1 MWASVLSL
9 STFGIMIIFKT
20 SSTTNFAQGMISAFG
35 AFLAATLAYDSGM
48 NPILAIIFGV
58 IASFGLGLFI
68 DMVINRN
75 AKNITAVGKQMIT
88 MGIALLLIGLLPLT
102 LQKTQPVLFPLVD
115 GNVTFDAFGFT
126 FSLTK
131 HSLITFTLAAVIIAG
146 LFIALKFTKWGLA
159 VRATASNE
167 KVASM
172 MGINTKIIN
181 AFSWAIAGG
190 MGALGAALY
199 GPVAGM
205 TNVVY
210 MTPIQVQ
217 GFMAAILGGFSTFFG
232 PIVGSVVLVVSG
244 NLIGLGG
251 EQMALYKELVV
262 YALILIVILIKPL
275 GLFGKKVIK
284 KV

>member
-1 MWASVLSL
+1 MWVSVLSL

-20 SSTTNFAQGMISAFG
+20 STTTNFAQGMISAFG
-35 AFLAATLAYDSGM
+35 AFIAATLFYDSGV
-48 NPILAIIFGV
+48 NPILSILLGIV
-58 IASFGLGLFI
+58 ASFGLGLFI
-68 DMVINRN
+68 DIVINRN
-75 AKNITAVGKQMIT
+75 AKFVTAVGKQMIT
-88 MGIALLLIGLLPLT
+88 MGVALLLIGLLPLT
-102 LQKTQPVLFPLVD
+102 LQRNQPFLYPLVD
-115 GNVTFDAFGFT
+115 GNVTFNAFGYT

-131 HSLITFTLAAVIIAG
+131 HSLITFVLAAVIIIG
-146 LFIALKFTKWGLA
+146 LFLALKFTKWGLA

-190 MGALGAALY
+190 LGALAASLY

-205 TNVVY
+205 STVVF

-217 GFMAAILGGFSTFFG
+217 GFMAAILGGFSTFYG
-232 PIVGSVVLVVSG
+232 PIVGSIVLVVSG

-262 YALILIVILIKPL
+262 YALILVVILIKPL